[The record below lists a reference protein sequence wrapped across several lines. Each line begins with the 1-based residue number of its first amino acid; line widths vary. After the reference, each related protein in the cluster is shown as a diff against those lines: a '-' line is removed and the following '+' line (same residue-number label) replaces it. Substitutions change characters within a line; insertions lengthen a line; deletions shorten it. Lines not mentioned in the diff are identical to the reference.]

1 MLRAGT
7 ERFRSCSP
15 ITQQDGE
22 EGTDWSAGTRQGGE
36 ELRLLRKKEVLS
48 PSLVVVGG
56 VRAESLEGKPSTVP
70 VTGRREE
77 ALHLFPEK
85 Q

>member
-1 MLRAGT
+1 MKRGLTGALGPDKGG
-7 ERFRSCSP
+7 RSLDFC
-15 ITQQDGE
+15 E
-22 EGTDWSAGTRQGGE
+22 
-36 ELRLLRKKEVLS
+36 RKKYYS